1 MDADPEVRSEG
12 GCAPLASDCAGK
24 AGARESKGVSAA
36 PFEHPPDQDGAG
48 EAGARTWFIKPASS
62 WLVLLVGSIAVGW
75 LAWRSMGWPLVHD
88 APIMHYVAWR
98 IAEGAVPYRD
108 LFDMNF
114 PGVYLLHLLVVT
126 TLGAGDVAWRLF
138 DLAWLA
144 VTGALLFA
152 IAAPWGRPAALGAAL
167 FFALYHLAGG
177 AWQAGQRDLL
187 LVAFLLAG
195 ALGVAR
201 WLETAG
207 GGRPSAPLA
216 AGGVVLGAALTIKP
230 HALVLVAGLGALIA
244 VHAWR
249 ARGHVAAAL
258 AAFVAGAVVVP
269 AVVVGWLAAAGALP
283 AWSGI
288 VLEYLLPLYAR
299 LGRSAGWSVY
309 RPGAWIAIAVGV
321 ALSVG
326 AAVTAGRFGARH
338 AVVTA
343 GALAGVVHFVA
354 QGKGWEY
361 HLYPLAAFA
370 TLLLFAEAGP
380 AVARLRRPVAIP
392 LLAVILAAGALLGD
406 KATAASA
413 AGWERDKAARVRR
426 LADELAARLRPGD
439 TVQVL
444 DTTAGGI
451 HALLRLGVREPTRFV
466 YDFHFF
472 HDVGHPTITALR
484 AELVRGLDARPPRL
498 IVLFEQGWPVGGYER
513 LDAFVALRER
523 LARYDLAVPGPGYR
537 IYAQRDRS

>member
-1 MDADPEVRSEG
+1 MLLG
-12 GCAPLASDCAGK
+12 GA
-24 AGARESKGVSAA
+24 
-36 PFEHPPDQDGAG
+36 
-48 EAGARTWFIKPASS
+48 
-62 WLVLLVGSIAVGW
+62 VLVGW
-75 LAWRSMGWPLVHD
+75 LVWRSRGWPLVHD

-126 TLGAGDVAWRLF
+126 TVGVGDVGWRLF

-144 VTGALLFA
+144 VSGGLLFA
-152 IAAPWGRPAALGAAL
+152 VASPWGRPAALGAAL

-177 AWQAGQRDLL
+177 AWQAGQRDFL

-195 ALGVAR
+195 ALGVAA
-201 WLETAG
+201 WMENAVD
-207 GGRPSAPLA
+207 GRPSAALA
-216 AGGVVLGAALTIKP
+216 AGGLALGASLTIKP
-230 HALVLVAGLGALIA
+230 HAVLLLAALAALIA
-244 VHAWR
+244 VRGWR
-249 ARGHVAAAL
+249 AHGRVATAL
-258 AAFVAGAVVVP
+258 ATFVAGALVVP
-269 AVVVGWLAAAGALP
+269 ALVVGWLAAAGGLP
-283 AWSGI
+283 AWTAI
-288 VLEYLLPLYAR
+288 VLHYLLPLYAR

-309 RPGAWIAIAVGV
+309 RPGAWIAITIGV
-321 ALSVG
+321 VLSVG

-338 AVVTA
+338 AVAAA
-343 GALAGVVHFVA
+343 GALYGVVHFVA

-380 AVARLRRPVAIP
+380 AVAALRRPLAIP
-392 LLAVILAAGALLGD
+392 LLAVIVAAGALLGN
-406 KATAASA
+406 KAAGASA
-413 AGWERDKAARVRR
+413 AGWERDKAARVRG
-426 LADELAARLRPGD
+426 LTDELAARLRPGD

-472 HDVGHPTITALR
+472 HDVGHPTIRALR

-498 IVLFEQGWPVGGYER
+498 IVMFEQGWPVGGYER